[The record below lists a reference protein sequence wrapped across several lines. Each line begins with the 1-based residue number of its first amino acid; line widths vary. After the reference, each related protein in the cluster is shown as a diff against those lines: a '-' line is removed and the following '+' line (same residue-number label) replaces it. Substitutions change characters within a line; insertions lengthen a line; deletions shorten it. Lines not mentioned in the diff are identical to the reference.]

1 MRSRFVPRFALANWV
16 KCTGL
21 GRRSCPS
28 GKIQWRDRFPRQPR
42 AAEAERFPQRRSCVM
57 PRDRSASY
65 SRCAA
70 RPSQNAAP
78 IIRTAATA
86 GHAETAGGGGDQPVG
101 FRCRWIVSKP
111 SVSSK
116 FRNIFHAPD
125 RWTGP
130 MSRPGAMQIRHPTPG
145 HKASFL
151 APAIEFLMIGYIC
164 CIIIHNSDTSLP
176 DEGRASQGF

>member
-1 MRSRFVPRFALANWV
+1 MAACARGLCRDLHSPIGLNARASVGAHALPAKYNGVTVSRGSREQPRPSASRSA
-16 KCTGL
+16 
-21 GRRSCPS
+21 RSC
-28 GKIQWRDRFPRQPR
+28 
-42 AAEAERFPQRRSCVM
+42 AM

-151 APAIEFLMIGYIC
+151 APAIEFLMI
-164 CIIIHNSDTSLP
+164 
-176 DEGRASQGF
+176 